1 MKQKQMQAVPLSR
14 RRKLLQLTPGQIAGK
29 LVVYGFLLFIFIV
42 TFFPFWQIFI
52 LSIND
57 AGDSLKRGL
66 LLWPRELNFSSY
78 KAVFQNEEILSSLGV
93 TVTRTVIGVPL
104 TVFCVA
110 MLAYVL
116 SKTEL
121 VHRRAINF
129 FFVFTMY
136 FSGGLI
142 PTYMVIKALGL
153 IDNFFVFIFPG
164 LVNIYWMILVRTYIE
179 GLPKE
184 LFEAAAS
191 EGAGE
196 FTIFMRVVL
205 PLSMPV
211 LATILLFSAISHWN
225 AWYDSYIYTYKPQLK
240 TLQAVLVKILNQYQT
255 GAMVSQAQQM
265 ANEAKKMPVS
275 SESIRMTVTMVATIP
290 IILVYPFLQK
300 YFIKGMLIGA
310 VKD

>member
-57 AGDSLKRGL
+57 AGDSLKGGL

-93 TVTRTVIGVPL
+93 TVTLTVIGVPL

>member
-42 TFFPFWQIFI
+42 TFFPFWQIFV

-57 AGDSLKRGL
+57 AGDSLKGGL

-196 FTIFMRVVL
+196 FTIFMRVVHG
-205 PLSMPV
+205 
-211 LATILLFSAISHWN
+211 F
-225 AWYDSYIYTYKPQLK
+225 
-240 TLQAVLVKILNQYQT
+240 T
-255 GAMVSQAQQM
+255 GSTDGQ
-265 ANEAKKMPVS
+265 
-275 SESIRMTVTMVATIP
+275 
-290 IILVYPFLQK
+290 
-300 YFIKGMLIGA
+300 
-310 VKD
+310 

>member
-42 TFFPFWQIFI
+42 TFFPFWQIFV

-57 AGDSLKRGL
+57 AGDSIKGGL

>member
-57 AGDSLKRGL
+57 AGDSLKGGL

-275 SESIRMTVTMVATIP
+275 SESIRMTVTMVATLP

>member
-57 AGDSLKRGL
+57 AGDSLKGGL

-78 KAVFQNEEILSSLGV
+78 KAVFPHEELLSSLCL
-93 TVTRTVIGVPL
+93 TLTRTVIGVPL